1 MNADESLSNML
12 AQKEALDKLTALY
25 TRAGELMAA
34 KGLQTLG
41 ETGPEGDAL
50 ATEIAQAEADL
61 AAHEGET
68 PAA

>member
-12 AQKEALDKLTALY
+12 AQKEALDKLTVLY
-25 TRAGELMAA
+25 GRVEEVTKA
-34 KGLQTLG
+34 KGVETLG
-41 ETGPEGDAL
+41 EAGPEGEAL

-61 AAHEGET
+61 AALEGET